1 MTESTREWKPTPE
14 AEGVYRRWLAYLNDQ
29 FAHNQGPEQR
39 AEVVRDEL
47 YQIYLGRPHAGK
59 AAAALTS
66 ELASRVLAET
76 FDPSNAPVGLDAG
89 PDVDMQKY
97 APRRPLIWFWQMFD
111 RSPLGLNHWLG
122 HRFRCM
128 LGHHIFAKVGKGVK
142 IGPDVRFRYGYNISI
157 EDNCTICR
165 GVVLDDFQQLVL
177 PAGTRVDEG
186 QRIPKP

>member
-29 FAHNQGPEQR
+29 FAHNQGAEQR

-59 AAAALTS
+59 AGAALTS

-76 FDPSNAPVGLDAG
+76 FDPSNAPVGLEAG
-89 PDVDMQKY
+89 PDVDIQRY

-128 LGHHIFAKVGKGVK
+128 LGHHIFASVGKGVK

-157 EDNCTICR
+157 EDNSTICR

-177 PAGTRVDEG
+177 PAGTRVEEG
-186 QRIPKP
+186 ARLPKR